1 MVSRD
6 RIVSALDIYLD
17 VDQFKD
23 YAPIGLQVEGA
34 AKVTG
39 ITLGVSACMALF
51 EKAVLAGSQ
60 IVVVH
65 HGMFWKND
73 SSVLKGPLRERVR
86 FLLDHDLTLLGYH
99 LPLDAHPTVGNNARL
114 IRQVGAV
121 RTKPWGVYDGT
132 TVGYIGTFKR
142 ACPLNT
148 IVKRLSNL
156 TPDAPAVVL
165 DHGPAQVKRFGV
177 VSGGGGSVF
186 AQAVE
191 EKLDLYLT
199 GESYEPAQA
208 LCREAGIN
216 FVGLGHH
223 NSEKVGVMALA
234 GWLKKKFKIKAAF
247 VDIANPA

>member
-6 RIVSALDIYLD
+6 RIVSALDTYLD
-17 VDQFKD
+17 VDGFRD

-34 AKVTG
+34 SRVTG
-39 ITLGVSACMALF
+39 VTLGVSACMALF
-51 EKAVLAGSQ
+51 EEAVAARSQ
-60 IVVVH
+60 MVVVH

-73 SSVLKGPLRERVR
+73 SPVLKGPLRERVR

-99 LPLDAHPTVGNNARL
+99 LPLDAHSTIGNNARL
-114 IRQVGAV
+114 IKQVGAV
-121 RTKPWGVYDGT
+121 RARPWGVYDGT

-142 ACPLNT
+142 PCALST
-148 IVKRLSNL
+148 FMKRLDRL
-156 TPDAPAVVL
+156 TPGAPMVL
-165 DHGPAQVKRFGV
+165 DHGPSRIKRFGV
-177 VSGGGGSVF
+177 VSGGGGSLFV
-186 AQAVE
+186 QAVE

-199 GESYEPAQA
+199 GEPYEPAQA

-216 FVGLGHH
+216 FVALGHH

-234 GWLKKKFKIKAAF
+234 DWLKRKFKIRAGF